1 VMVELRR
8 TVGREWGASSGH
20 VEVRVGVGGDRSWSG
35 DGLRRQSSSVAS
47 VPATPRWYSSIRCHK
62 ELH

>member
-1 VMVELRR
+1 MVELRR
-8 TVGREWGASSGH
+8 RVEREWGASGGH

-35 DGLRRQSSSVAS
+35 HGLRRMSSSAMS
-47 VPATPRWYSSIRCHK
+47 VPATPRRYSSIRPHV